1 MAVIII
7 LSCLVLTGAI
17 VVVVI
22 VLKKRTSNQEDDN
35 IRDHRVNSEVLDV
48 FADCVEDSPVKS
60 RQLNNGSNVGVMMI
74 DMSSSNNVDKPPEIP
89 LDGGAQD
96 ESDLDYDN
104 GTPKTYESDSNTPK
118 SYESED
124 SQSDDSQSDDS
135 ETDDSESDDEQ
146 PGAKPKSP
154 GAKRR
159 PLSAPVSSHNL
170 PAYNS
175 ESEDT
180 TVSEEDSDTDASSPK
195 RKQRSQSLDPSAGR
209 KLSRAKRADAKR
221 REALRNM
228 VL

>member
-1 MAVIII
+1 MAVIIV
-7 LSCLVLTGAI
+7 LSCLALTGA
-17 VVVVI
+17 VVAVVI
-22 VLKKRTSNQEDDN
+22 VLKKRTTNQEDDN
-35 IRDHRVNSEVLDV
+35 VRDHRVNSEVLDV
-48 FADCVEDSPVKS
+48 FADCVEDSPMKG
-60 RQLNNGSNVGVMMI
+60 RQLNNGSNVGVMMV
-74 DMSSSNNVDKPPEIP
+74 DMSSVDKPPEIP

-96 ESDLDYDN
+96 ELDLDYDN

-124 SQSDDSQSDDS
+124 SQSDDS

-146 PGAKPKSP
+146 PGGKPKSP

-159 PLSAPVSSHNL
+159 PLSAPVSSHSNL

-180 TVSEEDSDTDASSPK
+180 TVSEEDSDSDASSSPK
-195 RKQRSQSLDPSAGR
+195 RKRRAQSLDPSAGR
-209 KLSRAKRADAKR
+209 KPSRARRADAKR
-221 REALRNM
+221 REALRNT